1 MYQSYFPNSENEE
14 DVTLFRRF
22 TKYLQKTL
30 SMKRMYY
37 MKHLSEPFLNNN
49 GQTKWSSDELEFIS
63 DLSASASFE
72 NLFVWDWVKCMLN
85 NLSPLEREIFCYAY
99 FMDMSD
105 AKIASKVNL
114 AQSTVW
120 RYRHLAI
127 DKMEKYIKR
136 EKNG

>member
-1 MYQSYFPNSENEE
+1 MYQSYFLNSQNEE
-14 DVTLFRRF
+14 DLTLFRRF

-30 SMKRMYY
+30 TMKRMYY
-37 MKHLSEPFLNNN
+37 MKELSEHISNKSNQVNWNL
-49 GQTKWSSDELEFIS
+49 DELAGLADLEANASIEDLFI
-63 DLSASASFE
+63 
-72 NLFVWDWVKCMLN
+72 WDWVKSVLN
-85 NLSPLEREIFCYAY
+85 CLSSLEREIFCYAY

-105 AKIASKVNL
+105 FKIARKVNL

-127 DKMEKYIKR
+127 SKLEKYIKR